1 MDHNKSV
8 RWPLARKEGLVV
20 RELADELLVYD
31 TRRDRAHCLNKTASL
46 VWQRCDGL
54 TSTSE
59 MAHLLSL
66 ELETE
71 ISQEFVFYALEQ
83 LNRDHL
89 LEERVSFPLAA
100 QAVNR
105 RQMMRT
111 LGVAA
116 AVAVPVVSSII
127 APTAAQAATQQGP
140 GGPCTVPADCL
151 SGICSGGICT

>member
-59 MAHLLSL
+59 MA
-66 ELETE
+66 
-71 ISQEFVFYALEQ
+71 
-83 LNRDHL
+83 
-89 LEERVSFPLAA
+89 
-100 QAVNR
+100 
-105 RQMMRT
+105 
-111 LGVAA
+111 
-116 AVAVPVVSSII
+116 
-127 APTAAQAATQQGP
+127 
-140 GGPCTVPADCL
+140 
-151 SGICSGGICT
+151 